1 MTDSAQAIS
10 ITVEGE
16 PCPWQ
21 VWIRRGRPSVGVLA
35 FQAYQTLIQLAVKG
49 AWTGPPMTGPVA
61 LVLQFYRSI
70 PAACPKGHPARA
82 RWIAKHLT
90 MRPDLDNYAKAASD
104 AIKGPGLLIL
114 DDSQVV
120 SLSARKAYCETGPHT
135 FISVHR
141 L

>member
-1 MTDSAQAIS
+1 MTETPRTIS

-49 AWTGPPMTGPVA
+49 AWAGPPMTGPVA
-61 LVLQFYRSI
+61 LVMQFYRSI
-70 PAACPKGHPARA
+70 PPACPKSEPARA
-82 RWIAKHLT
+82 HWKAKHLT
-90 MRPDLDNYAKAASD
+90 MRPDCSNYTKSCED
-104 AIKGPGLLIL
+104 ALTGLLFV

-120 SLSARKAYCETGPHT
+120 SLSAMKGYSETGPHT